1 MPRSL
6 DPNSR
11 ITMVLEYDLDKPA
24 ESQPR
29 FFAKQPTLNQQ
40 RKLIGV
46 LSSLNSGGELAEK
59 FDAILDAAA
68 LLITGWENIPLPFNK
83 ENLGD
88 VLSLEEI
95 IEVLNYLV
103 SQSQPTEDDRK
114 KSELPLLSDAANSAN
129 PASENVGVS

>member
-1 MPRSL
+1 
-6 DPNSR
+6 
-11 ITMVLEYDLDKPA
+11 MVLEYDLDKPT

-40 RKLIGV
+40 RILIGV
-46 LSSLNSGGELAEK
+46 LSSLHSGGELAEK

-68 LLITGWENIPLPFNK
+68 LLITGWENIPLPFTR

-114 KSELPLLSDAANSAN
+114 KSESPHLSDAASSAN
-129 PASENVGVS
+129 PVSENVGVS

>member
-1 MPRSL
+1 
-6 DPNSR
+6 
-11 ITMVLEYDLDKPA
+11 MVLEYDLDKPT

-68 LLITGWENIPLPFNK
+68 LLITGWENIPLPFTR

-103 SQSQPTEDDRK
+103 LQSQPTEDDRK
-114 KSELPLLSDAANSAN
+114 KLESPLLSDAANSAN
-129 PASENVGVS
+129 PVLENVGVS